1 MKHHEALI
9 GFGQV
14 RHVRRRPAVHAFH
27 YGAYFLMLPMRSI
40 QKQSATKEHRHFDL
54 PINRAGLLSFHDMD
68 HGDGRLPEQGGAM
81 AWLTEILDKDG
92 NLTAIEFFNELGSF
106 EFQSLWDPTDEQ
118 TSENRD
124 KFRNWSYRMAEQQN
138 YEVLK

>member
-1 MKHHEALI
+1 M
-9 GFGQV
+9 
-14 RHVRRRPAVHAFH
+14 HVIP
-27 YGAYFLMLPMRSI
+27 
-40 QKQSATKEHRHFDL
+40 
-54 PINRAGLLSFHDMD
+54 
-68 HGDGRLPEQGGAM
+68 
-81 AWLTEILDKDG
+81 TEILDKDG

-124 KFRNWSYRMAEQQN
+124 KFRKWSYRMAEQQN